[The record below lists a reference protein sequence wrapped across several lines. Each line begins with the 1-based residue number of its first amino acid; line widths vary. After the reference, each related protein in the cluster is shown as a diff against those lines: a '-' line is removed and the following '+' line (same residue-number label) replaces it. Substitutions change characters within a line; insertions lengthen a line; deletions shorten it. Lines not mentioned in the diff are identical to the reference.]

1 MRYYIVGPVSS
12 GKSTLAKRLSEV
24 LDISYK
30 SLDEVV
36 YVRDKSASWG
46 NHKREVEERDKILW
60 RIEDGYSFNI

>member
-1 MRYYIVGPVSS
+1 MKHYIGGPVSS

-36 YVRDKSASWG
+36 HVRDKSASWG
-46 NHKREVEERDKILW
+46 NHKREVE
-60 RIEDGYSFNI
+60 